1 MMLNAEGGKTALF
14 VACERGHIIN
24 IVRLLLK
31 GGASQNVI
39 NGFSYM
45 NNYNNNDN
53 DIEKKQNHDDDD
65 NKKLFVSCQE
75 IAGRKGFHNII
86 NLLKKYEI
94 RDRNKRREALYRKDD
109 VFT

>member
-1 MMLNAEGGKTALF
+1 
-14 VACERGHIIN
+14 
-24 IVRLLLK
+24 
-31 GGASQNVI
+31 
-39 NGFSYM
+39 M

-53 DIEKKQNHDDDD
+53 DIEKKQKSWWDDDD
-65 NKKLFVSCQE
+65 NKKLFVSCQK

-94 RDRNKRREALYRKDD
+94 RDRNKKREALYRKDD